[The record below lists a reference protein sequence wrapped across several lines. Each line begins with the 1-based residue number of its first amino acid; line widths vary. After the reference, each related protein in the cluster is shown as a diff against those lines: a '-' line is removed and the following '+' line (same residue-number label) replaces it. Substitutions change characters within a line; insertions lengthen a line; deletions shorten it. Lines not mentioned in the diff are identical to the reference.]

1 MFKFNNYLII
11 LQNSELI
18 SSLGNYLVYN
28 VNKDYVISI
37 KKKRKVPLDY
47 FRGLLYKVDLSM
59 DRSNRTLGKYAKEN
73 VLNSINITHFYPEIS
88 YLNGDLDKFTIK
100 KEENYPGKVLT
111 DGTHIYISLEGR
123 KVYLLEKVERVEEY
137 YLSLEEGYSK
147 YNPIKV
153 IAVDKLKPYLGRWR
167 EKYYTVIQDILENY
181 YHDNGIEADRWLER
195 LEDIDYDFSRFFDVE
210 LDEIEKKYN
219 TTKSGVYKIGK
230 KKTVKGRKYSDLELI
245 IQQELRELL
254 KNYKINKEIIEKLE
268 KNNTVINNL
277 TTSDE
282 ITEFVRI
289 VIDSLYGV
297 DSNTKTQLFLSYR
310 TLYKK
315 IIDTSIRKIIR
326 YYKIEVY
333 GIK

>member
-11 LQNSELI
+11 LKNPELI
-18 SSLGNYLVYN
+18 QSLGNYLVYN

-37 KKKRKVPLDY
+37 KKRRKVPLDY

-111 DGTHIYISLEGR
+111 DGTNIYISLEGR
-123 KVYLLEKVERVEEY
+123 KVYLLDKVEEY
-137 YLSLEEGYSK
+137 YLSLEEGYSR
-147 YNPIKV
+147 YNHLNIVPR
-153 IAVDKLKPYLGRWR
+153 DKLKPYLGRWR

-181 YHDNGIEADRWLER
+181 YHDNGIKADRWLEK

-210 LDEIEKKYN
+210 LDELEKKYN
-219 TTKSGVYKIGK
+219 TTKSGIYKIDK

-254 KNYKINKEIIEKLE
+254 KNYKINQEIIEKLE
-268 KNNTVINNL
+268 KNNTIINNL

-297 DSNTKTQLFLSYR
+297 DSNTKTQLLLSYR

-315 IIDTSIRKIIR
+315 IIDTSIKKIIR
-326 YYKIEVY
+326 YYKVEVF

>member
-11 LQNSELI
+11 LKDPELI
-18 SSLGNYLVYN
+18 QLLGNYLVYN
-28 VNKDYVISI
+28 VSKNYVISI
-37 KKKRKVPLDY
+37 KKRRKISLDY
-47 FRGLLYKVDLSM
+47 FRGLLYKADLSM

-111 DGTHIYISLEGR
+111 DGTNIYISLEGR
-123 KVYLLEKVERVEEY
+123 KVYLLDKVEEY

-147 YNPIKV
+147 YNHIN
-153 IAVDKLKPYLGRWR
+153 IISRDKLKPYLGRWR
-167 EKYYTVIQDILENY
+167 EKYYSVIQDILENY
-181 YHDNGIEADRWLER
+181 YHDNGIKADRWLEK

-210 LDEIEKKYN
+210 LDELERKYN
-219 TTKSGVYKIGK
+219 TTKSGIYKIGK

-245 IQQELRELL
+245 IQQELKELL
-254 KNYKINKEIIEKLE
+254 KNYKINQEIIEKLE

-297 DSNTKTQLFLSYR
+297 DSNTKTQLLLSYR

-315 IIDTSIRKIIR
+315 IIDASIKKIIR

-333 GIK
+333 SIK